1 MKRYILLLLPTLFL
15 FYSFYPI
22 DGYERT
28 GMRRLLYWN
37 LVEDETLK
45 GRTPKAGAYKK
56 LDEIELHLADLPR
69 YDSLGSLPP
78 LDEELQEQLTK
89 LFPYRANYSMTLLQL
104 TPNGEPRYAA
114 HKAERQYQPGSV
126 GKLAVLTAIFCEL
139 QNMFPDDFDKRAEL
153 LKNRMVTGREFAV
166 YDHHTIPVFNAQDS
180 TFRKRRANQK
190 DVFSLYEWIDHMVSV
205 SNNGA
210 ASVVW
215 REALLMREFQKDY
228 LSLTEDEADEYFATA
243 DRRELAEFGQSIVND
258 PLREHGIQRDEW
270 RLGTM
275 FTRGASAIVPPKGG
289 STGTPKGLMKWMLML
304 EMGDM
309 IDPWSSLEMK
319 RLIYLTDRRIRY
331 ASNKGLDSTAVYYKS
346 GSLYKCDRDKEPNCG
361 KYAGNVYNYM
371 NSVAIV
377 ERPDS
382 VAYMSCLMTNVLRR
396 NSAWDHN
403 RLAGQVDD
411 LFPPNVLA
419 SDTTKIKK
427 RVEMSEEEVLA
438 EEGEDA
444 DLEQ

>member
-1 MKRYILLLLPTLFL
+1 MKKYILLLFPALCT
-15 FYSFYPI
+15 FYSFYPV

-28 GMRRLLYWN
+28 GIRRLLYLN
-37 LVEDETLK
+37 LISDGEMK
-45 GRTPKAGAYKK
+45 GRTPKPGAYKK
-56 LDEIELHLADLPR
+56 LEDIQLHLADLPR
-69 YDSLGSLPP
+69 YDSLGALPP
-78 LDEELQEQLTK
+78 IDEELQEQLSK
-89 LFPYRANYSMTLLQL
+89 LFPYRSNYSMTLMQVA
-104 TPNGEPRYAA
+104 PNEKPRYAA
-114 HKAERQYQPGSV
+114 HKAEQQYQPGSV
-126 GKLAVLTAIFCEL
+126 GKLAVITAIFCEL
-139 QNMFPDDFDKRAEL
+139 QNLYPDSFEKRVEL

-166 YDHHTIPVFNAQDS
+166 YDHHTIPVFDLQDS

-215 REALLMREFQKDY
+215 REALLMREFQDKY
-228 LSLTEDEADEYFATA
+228 EKLTEDEADEYFKNA
-243 DRRELAEFGQSIVND
+243 DRRDLAEFSQAIVNQ
-258 PLREHGIQRDEW
+258 PLREHGITHDEW

-275 FTRGASAIVPPKGG
+275 FTRGASGIVPPKGG

-304 EMGDM
+304 EMGDI
-309 IDPWSSLEMK
+309 IDPWSSLEIK

-346 GSLYKCDRDKEPNCG
+346 GSLYKCDRNRDPGCK

-382 VAYMSCLMTNVLRR
+382 VSYMSCLMTNVLRR

-411 LFPPNVLA
+411 LFPKRDL
-419 SDTTKIKK
+419 KK
-427 RVEMSEEEVLA
+427 NEEMSEEEVMKIEGGEADA
-438 EEGEDA
+438 EGD
-444 DLEQ
+444 